1 MTYDGYF
8 GQISKSTTTF
18 SEQRRVNASV
28 SRVIIALVYGMV
40 PNQILNV
47 FIIHK
52 TPVEQYAT
60 ILHHAIHI

>member
-1 MTYDGYF
+1 MMGTSDKYG
-8 GQISKSTTTF
+8 KSTTPF

-28 SRVIIALVYGMV
+28 SRVIAALVYGMV